1 MGRQNSQNGA
11 SSKENTLPQTTHPHI
26 RNLSRKKTSNE
37 STKRIKKKKSN
48 KIIVANK
55 KGVKTQNAEHHT

>member
-1 MGRQNSQNGA
+1 MPKMVLHPINLKKIPCPKQR
-11 SSKENTLPQTTHPHI
+11 THTFVTC
-26 RNLSRKKTSNE
+26 RVKKTSNE